1 MAEDFGII
9 KIANQIVSAKETRLK
24 AQIDTGVKKTALNRQ
39 KKEGSNLIKLIK
51 GSKIDIK
58 I

>member
-1 MAEDFGII
+1 MAEDFSIT
-9 KIANQIVSAKETRLK
+9 KIANQILSAKETRLK
-24 AQIDTGVKKTALNRQ
+24 AQIDTGVKKVALKQQ

-51 GSKIDIK
+51 GSKIDIR

>member
-1 MAEDFGII
+1 MAEDFGIT
-9 KIANQIVSAKETRLK
+9 KIAGKIVSAKETRLK
-24 AQIDTGVKKTALNRQ
+24 AQIDTGVKKTVLNQQ